1 MNKMKPAFIS
11 ARRLLA
17 AALPAAALAAQA
29 TEGPCGAVSG
39 NLTFPNFADVLSV
52 FQLNGNTAS
61 MGNPVVTGDG
71 PVLRLTDNLGQS
83 GSAFLQCPIPLTD
96 DAGFK
101 ASFSA
106 FFSFRITTP
115 LGIFDPDG
123 QGADGIVFVVQTVS
137 NNTGGAGGGIGYD
150 GIARSVGIEYDTWYN
165 GELGDPNGNH
175 LGIDLNGD
183 IRSVQTLP
191 IERRMNDGDV
201 WYSWVDYDGASQN
214 LEVRLALTPDRPAE
228 ASMSRNVN
236 LVEVLQQPN
245 AFVGFTSGTG
255 AAGGSHDILSFA
267 FRNSYNPVTI
277 ITNPP
282 PGTLIATVAS
292 PLVLNRQTGLFEQ
305 TVRVSGG
312 EGGLPSSV
320 RLYVDG
326 LPEGVSLFNAT
337 GSSDGTPFVQAGV
350 PVVTPPVDGGGDE
363 GEGTGHPAPA
373 SGGRAAPAD
382 AGAVG
387 NSIDF
392 RLEYFVPNRIAPTGL
407 TYRATAGSAIPVVN
421 PTGNVLQIDRTGL
434 TGDGRLLVEFTSVP
448 GKTYAIQYSGDLESW
463 STARPY
469 VTAVVN
475 RTQWL
480 DDGAPKTTSKP
491 GSPTS
496 RFYRVVEIANP

>member
-1 MNKMKPAFIS
+1 MKYTPNV
-11 ARRLLA
+11 ARRLIA
-17 AALPAAALAAQA
+17 AALPMAAFAIHAAD
-29 TEGPCGAVSG
+29 GPCGAVDG
-39 NLTFPNFADVLSV
+39 NITLPNFADVLSV
-52 FQLNGNTAS
+52 FQLNGNTAT
-61 MGNPVVTGDG
+61 MGNPVLTDDG

-115 LGIFDPDG
+115 QGIFDPDG

-150 GIARSVGIEYDTWYN
+150 GIQRSVGIEYDTWYN

-175 LGIDLNGD
+175 LGIDLGGD

-191 IERRMNDGDV
+191 IEKRMNDGDI

-214 LEVRLALTPDRPAE
+214 LEVRLALSPTRPAE
-228 ASMSRNVN
+228 PSMFRNIN
-236 LVEVLQQPN
+236 LVDVLQQPN

-255 AAGGSHDILSFA
+255 AAGGRHDILSFA
-267 FRNSYNPVTI
+267 FRNSYNPVTT

-282 PGTLIATVAS
+282 PGTLVATVAS

-305 TVRVSGG
+305 TVRVTAG

-326 LPEGVSLFNAT
+326 LPEGVSLYNAT
-337 GSSDGTPFVQAGV
+337 GSTEGTPFVQSGV
-350 PVVTPPVDGGGDE
+350 PVVAPPVDGGDE
-363 GEGTGHPAPA
+363 GGTTRRPSSAARGHA
-373 SGGRAAPAD
+373 SPAD
-382 AGAVG
+382 AGAASS
-387 NSIDF
+387 SIDF
-392 RLEYFVPNRIAPTGL
+392 LLEFLVPDRVAPTGL
-407 TYRATAGSAIPVVN
+407 TYRPTTGSAISEGN
-421 PTGNVLQIDRTGL
+421 PTGTLLQIDRSGL

-448 GKTYAIQYSGDLESW
+448 GKTYAIQYSTNLESW

-491 GSPTS
+491 GSPTT